1 MFFIIIGLI
10 IKSDINNEII
20 SEYGTCK
27 GGKKQLAI
35 LVDGTIVPCC
45 LDNEG
50 IINLGNIFENS
61 IQDILNTT
69 RYKELI
75 NGFNNNK
82 LNEELCKKCGYRN
95 KFN

>member
-1 MFFIIIGLI
+1 M
-10 IKSDINNEII
+10 
-20 SEYGTCK
+20 
-27 GGKKQLAI
+27 
-35 LVDGTIVPCC
+35 PCC